1 MRKRGV
7 FSSIRRRFR
16 RRVISKKER
25 GTFLH
30 RFFDGALNQ
39 MMVSFLND
47 NDLSDSDLDE
57 LQAILNEKREKKR
70 R

>member
-1 MRKRGV
+1 
-7 FSSIRRRFR
+7 
-16 RRVISKKER
+16 
-25 GTFLH
+25 
-30 RFFDGALNQ
+30 